1 MLTAGT
7 FLSRLNGTGVNYS
20 SLEDGMKYLL
30 SVLDLSGV
38 GTKLVLD
45 LSLYWWVLILTFL
58 FAFLLSLLWIGQFIL
73 GVQAFLLYLTYRM
86 RRSGENVSVSHF
98 AVSWKKM

>member
-1 MLTAGT
+1 
-7 FLSRLNGTGVNYS
+7 LSRLNGTGVNYS

-58 FAFLLSLLWIGQFIL
+58 FAFLLSLLWIGQFIAF
-73 GVQAFLLYLTYRM
+73 QAFLLYIPVHV
-86 RRSGENVSVSHF
+86 E
-98 AVSWKKM
+98 

>member
-1 MLTAGT
+1 M
-7 FLSRLNGTGVNYS
+7 SYS
-20 SLEDGMKYLL
+20 SLEEGMKYLL

-58 FAFLLSLLWIGQFIL
+58 FAFLLSLLWIGLFISL
-73 GVQAFLLYLTYRM
+73 KAFLLYIPVHVDSAKVCTY
-86 RRSGENVSVSHF
+86 SSDAF
-98 AVSWKKM
+98 

>member
-1 MLTAGT
+1 
-7 FLSRLNGTGVNYS
+7 LNGTGVNYS

-58 FAFLLSLLWIGQFIL
+58 FAFLLSLLWIGQFIAF
-73 GVQAFLLYLTYRM
+73 QAFLLYIPVHVDSATAESQY
-86 RRSGENVSVSHF
+86 SACS
-98 AVSWKKM
+98 